1 MALFSRFSRTITEE
15 IGNLKSALELIKPGA
30 VANLT
35 LSGNPA
41 MQLEQLKSAVAG
53 AVGHGETDKAE
64 LDVRAKLAQ
73 AEAERDQAQGT
84 VAQQSKEIARLKAEL
99 EGVDDR
105 IHSVASMKALEIA
118 QTQGCVPP
126 VTFKVNQNPTGAS
139 GNTYLE
145 LWEKFH
151 AITDPAERNAF
162 YQKNRAAMRRDTKQ

>member
-1 MALFSRFSRTITEE
+1 MAPNLRTLKEEYENLRSALDLITPGRAATVQNTGGYNMNIDLLKRAIAQE
-15 IGNLKSALELIKPGA
+15 IGADIA
-30 VANLT
+30 
-35 LSGNPA
+35 
-41 MQLEQLKSAVAG
+41 
-53 AVGHGETDKAE
+53 
-64 LDVRAKLAQ
+64 DVKVRDRLAQ